1 MIYGKWPVN
10 KKRVGLLVAS
20 GVLLVAAAVAFG
32 INRSVFHSAGASAE
46 PATDSLLNI
55 PLERTV
61 LARKEFVRAYRTAD
75 RLHAGALY
83 EQFLPRIGANGIRE
97 GIRTVYPS
105 CHDEAHDLG
114 KLIFARLRDVGA
126 SLESCAD
133 ACASGCMHG
142 VLMEFFT
149 EGRAM
154 DSSSHH
160 HSSQLTAGQVGAQI
174 PTFCDSPA
182 LTRMYSPGDC
192 AHGVGHAA
200 MFLSKY
206 DIPAAIDLC
215 ERFPSYPLRY
225 YCATGAYMEYRLV
238 RTPGDYAV
246 HGGLYPC
253 SSSPYPAA
261 CFRYV
266 MTNTVRWQYSEGG
279 PIETLQRKCAE
290 LKGKYRLGCFHG
302 IGNALVGRIALG
314 RLTVADVCGFGGRD
328 DQTVCVEGAM
338 ERLGKFTPVVAAKRC
353 DALTDWRRGICQAAA
368 SRKMY
373 DMKKSFAMYQR

>member
-1 MIYGKWPVN
+1 MS
-10 KKRVGLLVAS
+10 KRRQWLLATA
-20 GVLLVAAAVAFG
+20 GVVLAVAA
-32 INRSVFHSAGASAE
+32 VFWLRRTDVPSAGRSAS

-55 PLERTV
+55 PLDRTV
-61 LARKEFVRAYRTAD
+61 LARKEFVQAYGAAD
-75 RLHAGALY
+75 RLHAAALY

-97 GIRTVYPS
+97 GIKTVYPV

-114 KLIFARLRDVGA
+114 KLIFSKLRDVGA

-142 VLMEFFT
+142 VLMQFFT
-149 EGRAM
+149 NGSM
-154 DSSSHH
+154 DGHAH
-160 HSSQLTAGQVGAQI
+160 QHSVQLTAADIAGRI
-174 PTFCDSPA
+174 PTFCDNQA

-192 AHGVGHAA
+192 AHGVGHAV

-206 DIPAAIDLC
+206 DVSAGIDLC
-215 ERFPSYPLRY
+215 DRFPSYALRY

-238 RTPGDYAV
+238 RTPTDYPN

-253 SSSPYPAA
+253 DSTPYPAA

-266 MTNTVRWQYSEGG
+266 MTNTVRWLYANGG
-279 PIETLQRKCAE
+279 KLETLQSRCAA
-290 LKGKYRLGCFHG
+290 LTGKYRLGCFHG

-314 RLTVADVCGFGGRD
+314 RMTVAEVCGFGIRD

-338 ERLGKFTPVVAAKRC
+338 ERLGKFTPAVAAERC
-353 DALTDWRRGICQAAA
+353 EPLTDWRRGVCEAAA

-373 DMKKSFAMYQR
+373 DMNKSFAMYQR